1 MQDGRN
7 FPYADLYGEGKNPN
21 GIDMFADRDPRLYE
35 TMVVPRHDL
44 PAGFDYAGATYNDS
58 WVGGFLEKN
67 SNVTNKD
74 DVASGYCK
82 FKWLLDYYGGNRYDD
97 EYIGVSYIRLA
108 EVYLIRAEA
117 KAETGD
123 LQGSLD
129 DLHIVRSRVGLGR
142 LEDMNPD
149 LNLKS
154 NKDNLVNEILRE
166 RNCEIGAECGD
177 RLYDMVRRKRVDL
190 FTKPLHEIRIYRL
203 DANGNRLTDGEK
215 IKNILILLGL
225 CGTPMAA
232 SAQVTLSDK
241 AMQKVDLGYGVE
253 QSEYLTTAAATTI
266 TAEELR
272 RTSAISLAD
281 ALYGKLLGL
290 NAYQNT
296 GFKGEEER
304 GATFNIRGV
313 QTTGERSILILVDGI
328 ERPIDRL
335 TVEEVESVTVLKDAA
350 AVALYGHEA
359 INGVLLVK
367 TKKGMKDEKYHFK
380 VGVSHKIQFDPQT
393 ADMVS
398 AYDYANALNRAR
410 QNDGMAAAY
419 TEAELQKFRDG
430 SDPFVYPNVD
440 WKKETFK
447 NTAHETNAFLSFF
460 GGTEKV
466 QYYAQLDYTDARGLY
481 KNPDQGDWNSQLKYS
496 KANIRA
502 NVDFEVS
509 KTTRVSANIL
519 GILMET
525 NGIPNYDSN
534 DAWWHLYK
542 VPALA
547 FPIRTTPV
555 EKVDDEGKPYTQ
567 PSVWGG
573 SQTYGDYNLLAKS
586 QGAGFMKTHQRQ
598 IWANMTLEQ
607 DLDFIT
613 QGLKVYVGA
622 SYDNSSNTIETR
634 SKGYQFGWNYYNALG
649 KMDMATMGT
658 VEDKLTFNHWVAS
671 QWRNATF
678 KAGVKYATQLKNGDH
693 LAANANYNM
702 KSEIRDERN
711 NTWYRTNWQL
721 ALHYDHANRMMAD
734 VVLAANGSNR
744 SYPAKWA
751 FSPTIGLG
759 YIYIDKPE
767 SGLINYGKVRL
778 SGGIQH
784 TDYVPQAGLW
794 LAAWNNSHGQFWYGT
809 NFQSSWGAFMT
820 QFPTDDFAQ
829 ETAYKANIGT
839 DLRIANQ
846 LDVTLDVFY
855 QQRRNILVSAAQ
867 LNSDVVGIQS
877 SYDDKGRVASYG
889 MELGL
894 RYARTFQNGLNLNA
908 GASFS
913 TVKSEILEWIESP
926 AYPNLSVVD
935 HPADA
940 ERGLIAVGFFKD
952 QADIDN
958 SPTQQFGQVKVG
970 DIKYKD
976 VNEDGVVNENDF
988 VSQDY
993 GNAFPALNYA
1003 FTIGAEFKGFGINA
1017 TFQGA
1022 AHQVKNLR
1030 YVDGVWGAL
1039 SDSRNLSKEYYD
1051 HCFDTVGSN
1060 ALYPRLST
1068 ENVGNNA
1075 QNSTTWYRNVSW
1087 MKLRDCELYYK
1098 LPAAVV
1104 EPLKI
1109 TCARVFVQGQN
1120 LLSFDNIDAMDA
1132 ENLNTGYPV
1141 MKSVNIGIN
1150 VQF

>member
-1 MQDGRN
+1 MKLRN
-7 FPYADLYGEGKNPN
+7 IFIY
-21 GIDMFADRDPRLYE
+21 
-35 TMVVPRHDL
+35 T
-44 PAGFDYAGATYNDS
+44 
-58 WVGGFLEKN
+58 
-67 SNVTNKD
+67 
-74 DVASGYCK
+74 
-82 FKWLLDYYGGNRYDD
+82 
-97 EYIGVSYIRLA
+97 
-108 EVYLIRAEA
+108 
-117 KAETGD
+117 
-123 LQGSLD
+123 
-129 DLHIVRSRVGLGR
+129 
-142 LEDMNPD
+142 
-149 LNLKS
+149 
-154 NKDNLVNEILRE
+154 LV
-166 RNCEIGAECGD
+166 
-177 RLYDMVRRKRVDL
+177 
-190 FTKPLHEIRIYRL
+190 
-203 DANGNRLTDGEK
+203 
-215 IKNILILLGL
+215 GL
-225 CGTPMAA
+225 CGGQMAV

-241 AMQKVDLGYGVE
+241 ASQKIDLGYGVE
-253 QSEYLTTAAATTI
+253 QSELLTTAAATTI
-266 TAEELR
+266 TAEALR

-290 NAYQNT
+290 NAFQNT
-296 GFKGEEER
+296 GFKGEEGR

-313 QTTGERSILILVDGI
+313 QTTGERDILILVDGV

-367 TKKGMKDEKYHFK
+367 TKHGSKDDKYHFK
-380 VGVSHKIQFDPQT
+380 VGASHKIQFDPQS

-410 QNDGMAAAY
+410 LNDGASAAY
-419 TEAELQKFRDG
+419 TDAELQKFRDG
-430 SDPFVYPNVD
+430 SDPFVYPNIN
-440 WKKETFK
+440 WKDEVFK
-447 NTAHETNAFLSFF
+447 NTAHESNGFISFY
-460 GGTEKV
+460 GGTDKV
-466 QYYAQLDYTDARGLY
+466 QYYTQLDYTDARGLY
-481 KNPDQGDWNSQLKYS
+481 KNPDQGDWSSQLKYS

-509 KTTRVSANIL
+509 KTTRVSVNVL

-525 NGIPNYDSN
+525 NGVPNVSSS

-547 FPIRTTPV
+547 FPVKTA
-555 EKVDDEGKPYTQ
+555 GG
-567 PSVWGG
+567 VWGG
-573 SQTYGDYNLLAKS
+573 SQTYGDFNLLAKT

-607 DLDFIT
+607 DLDVIT
-613 QGLKVYVGA
+613 KGLKFYVGA

-634 SKGYQFGWNYYNALG
+634 SKGYQYGWNYYDGNG
-649 KMDMATMGT
+649 VMQETVMGT
-658 VEDKLTFNHWVAS
+658 VEDKLVFNNWVDS
-671 QWRNATF
+671 QWRIATF
-678 KAGVKYATQLKNGDH
+678 NAGLKYGIELGNGDH
-693 LAANANYNM
+693 FAANANYNT
-702 KSEIRDERN
+702 KSEIRDNRS

-759 YIYIDKPE
+759 YILVNQPE
-767 SGLINYGKVRL
+767 GGLLNYAKVRL

-784 TDYVPQAGLW
+784 TDYVPANGLW

-809 NFQSSWGAFMT
+809 NFQSSWGAFLT

-829 ETAYKANIGT
+829 ETAYKANLGA
-839 DLRIANQ
+839 DVRLANQ

-889 MELGL
+889 VELGL
-894 RYARTFQNGLNLNA
+894 RYAKTFANGLNLNA

-913 TVKSEILEWIESP
+913 TVKSEILEWIETP
-926 AYPNLSVVD
+926 AYPNLSMVD
-935 HPADA
+935 GPADS
-940 ERGLIAVGFFKD
+940 ERGLIALGFFKD

-958 SPTQQFGQVKVG
+958 SPVQQFGQVKVG
-970 DIKYKD
+970 DIKYQD
-976 VNEDGVVNENDF
+976 VNEDGVINENDY
-988 VSQDY
+988 VAQDY
-993 GNAFPALNYA
+993 GNAFPSLNYA
-1003 FTIGAEFKGFGINA
+1003 FTLGAEYKGFGISG

-1039 SDSRNLSKEYYD
+1039 SDNRNLSQEYYD
-1051 HCFDTVGSN
+1051 NCFDTAGSG

-1068 ENVGNNA
+1068 ENVANNA
-1075 QNSTTWYRNVSW
+1075 QNSTIWYRNVSW
-1087 MKLRDCELYYK
+1087 LKLRDCEVYYK
-1098 LPAAVV
+1098 LPASVI
-1104 EPLKI
+1104 EPLKV
-1109 TCARVFVQGQN
+1109 TGVRLFVQGQN
-1120 LLSFDNIDAMDA
+1120 LLTFDNIDAMDA

-1141 MKSVNIGIN
+1141 MKSVNIGLN
-1150 VQF
+1150 VTF

>member
-1 MQDGRN
+1 MRIQN
-7 FPYADLYGEGKNPN
+7 IFIY
-21 GIDMFADRDPRLYE
+21 
-35 TMVVPRHDL
+35 T
-44 PAGFDYAGATYNDS
+44 
-58 WVGGFLEKN
+58 
-67 SNVTNKD
+67 
-74 DVASGYCK
+74 
-82 FKWLLDYYGGNRYDD
+82 
-97 EYIGVSYIRLA
+97 
-108 EVYLIRAEA
+108 
-117 KAETGD
+117 
-123 LQGSLD
+123 
-129 DLHIVRSRVGLGR
+129 
-142 LEDMNPD
+142 
-149 LNLKS
+149 
-154 NKDNLVNEILRE
+154 LV
-166 RNCEIGAECGD
+166 
-177 RLYDMVRRKRVDL
+177 
-190 FTKPLHEIRIYRL
+190 
-203 DANGNRLTDGEK
+203 
-215 IKNILILLGL
+215 GL
-225 CGTPMAA
+225 CGASMAV
-232 SAQVTLSDK
+232 SAQVTLNDK
-241 AMQKVDLGYGVE
+241 VLQKVDLGYGFE
-253 QSEYLTTAAATTI
+253 QSEFLTTAATTTI

-296 GFKGEEER
+296 GFKGEEGR

-313 QTTGERSILILVDGI
+313 QTTGERDILILVDGV

-367 TKKGMKDEKYHFK
+367 TKHGNKSGKYNFK
-380 VGVSHKIQFDPQT
+380 VGASHKIQFDPQS

-398 AYDYANALNRAR
+398 AYNYANALNRAR
-410 QNDGMAAAY
+410 QNDGLSPAY

-430 SDPFVYPNVD
+430 SDLFVYPNVN
-440 WKKETFK
+440 WKDEVFK
-447 NTAHETNAFLSFF
+447 NTAHESNAYLSFY

-466 QYYAQLDYTDARGLY
+466 QYYTLLDYTDARGLY

-509 KTTRVSANIL
+509 KTTRVKANIL

-525 NGIPNYDSN
+525 NGVPNVNSN

-547 FPIRTTPV
+547 FPVKTA
-555 EKVDDEGKPYTQ
+555 GG
-567 PSVWGG
+567 VWGG
-573 SQTYGDYNLLAKS
+573 SQTYGDFNLLAKS

-607 DLDFIT
+607 DLDVIT
-613 QGLKVYVGA
+613 EGLKLYVGA
-622 SYDNSSNTIETR
+622 SYDNSSNTIERR
-634 SKGYQFGWNYYNALG
+634 SKGYQYGWNYYDAAG
-649 KMDMATMGT
+649 VMQETVMGT
-658 VEDKLTFNHWVAS
+658 VEDKLVFDRWVDS
-671 QWRNATF
+671 QWRIATF
-678 KAGVKYATQLKNGDH
+678 NVGLKYGIQLKNGDN
-693 LAANANYNM
+693 LAANANYNI
-702 KSEIRDERN
+702 KGEIRDGQS
-711 NTWYRTNWQL
+711 NTWYRANWQL
-721 ALHYDHANRMMAD
+721 ALHYDHANKLMAD

-751 FSPTIGLG
+751 FSPTAGLG
-759 YIYIDKPE
+759 YIYINNPE
-767 SGLINYGKVRL
+767 SSLFNYGKVRL

-784 TDYVPQAGLW
+784 TDYVPANGLW

-809 NFQSSWGAFMT
+809 NFSSSWGAFLT

-839 DLRIANQ
+839 DLRIANS

-889 MELGL
+889 VELGL
-894 RYARTFQNGLNLNA
+894 RYAKTFGNGLNVNA

-913 TVKSEILEWIESP
+913 TVKSEILEWIETP
-926 AYPNLSVVD
+926 AYPNLSLID
-935 HPADA
+935 GPADY
-940 ERGLIAVGFFKD
+940 ERGLIALGFFKD

-958 SPTQQFGQVKVG
+958 SPIQQFGQVKVG

-976 VNEDGVVNENDF
+976 VNGDGVINENDF
-988 VSQDY
+988 VAQDY
-993 GNAFPALNYA
+993 GNAFPSLNYA
-1003 FTIGAEFKGFGINA
+1003 FSLGAEYKGIGINA

-1022 AHQVKNLR
+1022 AHQIKNLR

-1039 SDSRNLSKEYYD
+1039 SDNRNLSQEYYD
-1051 HCFDTVGSN
+1051 HCFDVAGAN

-1068 ENVGNNA
+1068 ENVANNA
-1075 QNSTTWYRNVSW
+1075 QNSTIWYRNISW
-1087 MKLRDCELYYK
+1087 LKLRDCEVYYK
-1098 LPAAVV
+1098 LPTKVI
-1104 EPLKI
+1104 EPLKVSGVRI
-1109 TCARVFVQGQN
+1109 FVQGQN

-1141 MKSVNIGIN
+1141 MKSVNFGLN
-1150 VQF
+1150 VTF

>member
-1 MQDGRN
+1 MKLRN
-7 FPYADLYGEGKNPN
+7 IFIY
-21 GIDMFADRDPRLYE
+21 
-35 TMVVPRHDL
+35 T
-44 PAGFDYAGATYNDS
+44 
-58 WVGGFLEKN
+58 
-67 SNVTNKD
+67 
-74 DVASGYCK
+74 
-82 FKWLLDYYGGNRYDD
+82 
-97 EYIGVSYIRLA
+97 
-108 EVYLIRAEA
+108 
-117 KAETGD
+117 
-123 LQGSLD
+123 
-129 DLHIVRSRVGLGR
+129 
-142 LEDMNPD
+142 
-149 LNLKS
+149 
-154 NKDNLVNEILRE
+154 LV
-166 RNCEIGAECGD
+166 
-177 RLYDMVRRKRVDL
+177 
-190 FTKPLHEIRIYRL
+190 
-203 DANGNRLTDGEK
+203 
-215 IKNILILLGL
+215 GL
-225 CGTPMAA
+225 CGGQMAV

-241 AMQKVDLGYGVE
+241 ASQKIDFGYGVE
-253 QSEYLTTAAATTI
+253 QSELLTTAAATTI
-266 TAEELR
+266 TAEALR

-290 NAYQNT
+290 NAFQNT
-296 GFKGEEER
+296 GFKGEEGR

-313 QTTGERSILILVDGI
+313 QTTGERDILILVDGV

-367 TKKGMKDEKYHFK
+367 TKHGSKDDKYHFK
-380 VGVSHKIQFDPQT
+380 VGASHKIQFDPQS

-410 QNDGMAAAY
+410 LNDGASAAY
-419 TEAELQKFRDG
+419 TDAELQKFRDG
-430 SDPFVYPNVD
+430 SDPFVYPNIN
-440 WKKETFK
+440 WKDEVFK
-447 NTAHETNAFLSFF
+447 NTAHESNGFISFY
-460 GGTEKV
+460 GGTDKV
-466 QYYAQLDYTDARGLY
+466 QYYTQLDYTDARGLY
-481 KNPDQGDWNSQLKYS
+481 KNPDQGDWSSQLKYS

-509 KTTRVSANIL
+509 KTTRVSVNVL

-525 NGIPNYDSN
+525 NGVPNVSSS

-547 FPIRTTPV
+547 FPVKTA
-555 EKVDDEGKPYTQ
+555 GG
-567 PSVWGG
+567 VWGG
-573 SQTYGDYNLLAKS
+573 SQTYGDFNLLAKT

-607 DLDFIT
+607 DLDVIT
-613 QGLKVYVGA
+613 KGLKLYVGA

-634 SKGYQFGWNYYNALG
+634 SKGYQYGWNYYDGNG
-649 KMDMATMGT
+649 VMQETVMGT
-658 VEDKLTFNHWVAS
+658 VEDKLVFNNWVDS
-671 QWRNATF
+671 QWRIATF
-678 KAGVKYATQLKNGDH
+678 NAGLKYGIELGNGDH
-693 LAANANYNM
+693 FAANANYNT
-702 KSEIRDERN
+702 KSEIRDNRS

-759 YIYIDKPE
+759 YILVNQPE
-767 SGLINYGKVRL
+767 GGLLNYAKVRL

-784 TDYVPQAGLW
+784 TDYVPANGLW

-809 NFQSSWGAFMT
+809 NFQSSWGAFLT

-829 ETAYKANIGT
+829 ETAYKANLGA
-839 DLRIANQ
+839 DVRLANQ

-889 MELGL
+889 VELGL
-894 RYARTFQNGLNLNA
+894 RYAKTFANGLNLNA

-913 TVKSEILEWIESP
+913 TVKSEILEWIETP
-926 AYPNLSVVD
+926 AYPNLSMVD
-935 HPADA
+935 GPADS
-940 ERGLIAVGFFKD
+940 ERGLIALGFFKD

-958 SPTQQFGQVKVG
+958 SPVQQFGQVKVG
-970 DIKYKD
+970 DIKYQD
-976 VNEDGVVNENDF
+976 VNEDGVINENDY
-988 VSQDY
+988 VAQDY
-993 GNAFPALNYA
+993 GNAFPSLNYA
-1003 FTIGAEFKGFGINA
+1003 FTLGAEYKGFGISG

-1039 SDSRNLSKEYYD
+1039 SDNRNLSQEYYD
-1051 HCFDTVGSN
+1051 NCFDTAGSG

-1068 ENVGNNA
+1068 ENVANNA
-1075 QNSTTWYRNVSW
+1075 QNSTIWYRNVSW
-1087 MKLRDCELYYK
+1087 LKLRDCEVYYK
-1098 LPAAVV
+1098 LPASVI
-1104 EPLKI
+1104 EPLKV
-1109 TCARVFVQGQN
+1109 TGVRLFVQGQN
-1120 LLSFDNIDAMDA
+1120 LLTFDNIDAMDA

-1141 MKSVNIGIN
+1141 MKSVNIGLN
-1150 VQF
+1150 VTF